1 LHVDSVLRA
10 DPAMLARARPSN
22 PKGTVIAASAIANG
36 PDRPVVL
43 HVLPRLDSG
52 GVERSTVDLALGL
65 DREGWRAVVCSAGG
79 RLERRLVGGGV
90 EHVRMPA
97 ASKNPLTMAANVL
110 RLRRLIALL
119 RPTVVHAHSRAPAW
133 SAAIAARRAGV
144 PLVTTVH
151 GLHEGA
157 ERKLKQ
163 RYNAVM
169 TSGER
174 VIAVSR
180 HVADTIVERYAT
192 PKERVRTVHP
202 GVDLREFDP
211 RRVRGDR
218 VARLAERWSVGFDR
232 KIVMLPG
239 RITKAKGHLLL
250 LRALAR
256 LQRDDLLV
264 LLVGP
269 QRAGDGYG
277 EQIASLLRSTGL
289 GERVRFGGDCDD
301 MPAAMMLADL
311 VVLPATAPEAFGLVV
326 AEAQAMGKPVVVT
339 AMGGLPETVMPG
351 ATGWLVKPDDPEE
364 LAWAIDLAL
373 RMEPDVGA
381 RLAVRA
387 REFVAGELGIER
399 TWRRTA
405 AVYEELRSAPRVG

>member
-1 LHVDSVLRA
+1 
-10 DPAMLARARPSN
+10 
-22 PKGTVIAASAIANG
+22 
-36 PDRPVVL
+36 VVL
-43 HVLPRLDSG
+43 HVVPRLESG
-52 GVERSTVDLALGL
+52 GVERSTVDLAVGL

-79 RLERRLVGGGV
+79 RFERRLVGGGV
-90 EHVRMPA
+90 EHVQLPV
-97 ASKNPLTMAANVL
+97 ASKSPLTMAANVV
-110 RLRRLIALL
+110 RLRKLIAEL
-119 RPTVVHAHSRAPAW
+119 RPTIVHAHSRAPAW
-133 SAAIAARRAGV
+133 SASIAARRAGV
-144 PLVTTVH
+144 TLVTTVH

-157 ERKLKQ
+157 ERKLKR

-180 HVADTIVERYAT
+180 HVAETIVERYAVPT
-192 PKERVRTVHP
+192 ERVRMVHP
-202 GVDLREFDP
+202 GVDLRVFDP

-218 VARLAERWSVGFDR
+218 VARLAERWGVDMDR
-232 KIVMLPG
+232 KVILLPA
-239 RITKAKGHLLL
+239 RVSKAKGHLLL

-256 LQRDDLLV
+256 LERQDVLV

-269 QRAGDGYG
+269 QRAGDSYG
-277 EQIASLLRSTGL
+277 EQIAALLRSTGL

-339 AMGGLPETVMPG
+339 AMGGLPETLMPG

-364 LAWAIDLAL
+364 LAWALDLAL
-373 RMEPDVGA
+373 KMEPDVKA
-381 RLAVRA
+381 RLAERA

-399 TWRRTA
+399 TWQRTA
-405 AVYEELRSAPRVG
+405 AVYEELRRAHRLG